1 MESHV
6 FKKKYRALA
15 STPDEMPFLLSS
27 DIHFD
32 EPGFDKELFT
42 RDYDRAKKDGER
54 ILINGDVFGCI
65 LPSDLKRYTRG
76 NDQSNTDGIIN
87 KALKDA
93 TELFRPYVDQIDMI
107 GLGNHETAVLK
118 YHHIDVTSLLIGFL
132 NRRRDPS
139 LPPIRHGGYTGYIR
153 YQFDGPS
160 RSHPQHFD
168 IFYNHG
174 QGGNAEVTDGII
186 DAKRRQ
192 YTRADLIWLGH
203 KHKRWAIET
212 EPEEGMADNGR
223 IYTRKRWAVMTGC
236 YSKATSETN
245 ATEDGYRLNYGEE
258 RMRTKQ
264 RTGGVHGR
272 LYIMRGNVNAEF
284 IV

>member
-6 FKKKYRALA
+6 FRHKYKALA
-15 STPDEMPFLLSS
+15 SKPDEFCFFLAS

-32 EPGFDKELFT
+32 EPGFDRELFA
-42 RDYDRAKKDGER
+42 RDFDRAKRDGAR
-54 ILINGDVFGCI
+54 ININGDVFGCI
-65 LPSDLKRYTRG
+65 LPTDLKRYTRG

-93 TELFRPYVDQIDMI
+93 EDLLAPYVDLIDVL
-107 GLGNHETAVLK
+107 GLGNHEVSVLK
-118 YHHIDVTSLLIGFL
+118 YHHIDVTAMLIGFL

-139 LPPIRHGGYTGYIR
+139 LPLIRHGGYTGYIR
-153 YQFDGPS
+153 YLFTGPGS
-160 RSHPQHFD
+160 GHTQHFD

-186 DAKRRQ
+186 DAKRRL

-203 KHKRWAIET
+203 KHKRWAIEID
-212 EPEEGMADNGR
+212 PEEGVSDNGR

-236 YSKATSETN
+236 YSKATGETN
-245 ATEDGYRLNYGEE
+245 ATEDGYRINYGEE

-264 RTGGVHGR
+264 RTGGVHGKLLVGR
-272 LYIMRGNVNAEF
+272 RGIDAEF

>member
-6 FKKKYRALA
+6 FKKKYRALV

-107 GLGNHETAVLK
+107 GLGNHETSVLK
-118 YHHIDVTSLLIGFL
+118 YHHIDVTSMLLGSL
-132 NRRRDPS
+132 ALLRSPS

-153 YQFDGPS
+153 YQFEGPS
-160 RSHPQHFD
+160 HSHVQHFD

-174 QGGNAEVTDGII
+174 QGGSAEVTDGII

-203 KHKRWAIET
+203 KHKRWAIEI